1 MPAADVAVSRRMTN
15 LLTEL
20 APNEGYTLSAL
31 DGVGFYP
38 VSTDG
43 LIKA

>member
-1 MPAADVAVSRRMTN
+1 MHATVPASHSVTRFNRIFLEEV
-15 LLTEL
+15 
-20 APNEGYTLSAL
+20 L
-31 DGVGFYP
+31 DQQLFLGFYP